1 MGADALPVRSIPA
14 WAGEPVPV
22 PMQPHAERVYPRV
35 GGGTGSGSLQSKPG
49 RGLSPRGRGNR
60 RESLVNSRDCRSIP
74 AWAGEPAAWS
84 WNTRLSKVYPRVGG
98 GTASVISCA
107 RPGGGLSPR
116 GRGNHSYNGRDKDWL
131 GSIPAWA
138 GEPVSPSAAM
148 PLEPVYPRVGG
159 GTLPRGALV
168 PHCTGLSPRGRG
180 NRGGAHWKTQA
191 IGSIPA
197 WAGEPSVFP
206 NRTAVKRVYPRVGG
220 GTAQAESEGRSM
232 KGLSPRGRGN
242 RLSRGWSTM
251 R

>member
-1 MGADALPVRSIPA
+1 MTLAPPPPVYPRVGGGTWLKWELTHCRYGLSPRGRGNLAEVGADALPVRSIPA

-98 GTASVISCA
+98 GTA
-107 RPGGGLSPR
+107 
-116 GRGNHSYNGRDKDWL
+116 
-131 GSIPAWA
+131 
-138 GEPVSPSAAM
+138 
-148 PLEPVYPRVGG
+148 
-159 GTLPRGALV
+159 
-168 PHCTGLSPRGRG
+168 
-180 NRGGAHWKTQA
+180 
-191 IGSIPA
+191 
-197 WAGEPSVFP
+197 
-206 NRTAVKRVYPRVGG
+206 
-220 GTAQAESEGRSM
+220 QAESEGRSM